1 LLRGEF
7 FQETRNSLTIEV
19 TTTGKLLFVKAVARA
34 RDWYEQIVAGEVGT
48 VGQLAQKTGLPST
61 YIKQILGCAML
72 SPQIIE
78 MVLSGRHRPNL
89 ILRDPLHNGRID
101 WRQAQMERGS
111 TGDLTQKPI

>member
-61 YIKQILGCAML
+61 YIKRILGCTML
-72 SPQIIE
+72 
-78 MVLSGRHRPNL
+78 
-89 ILRDPLHNGRID
+89 
-101 WRQAQMERGS
+101 
-111 TGDLTQKPI
+111 